1 MADKLRFALMGLGNA
16 GAIYVRAL
24 NTIPDAEL
32 VGVIDLVPER
42 LEAFAKEHNI
52 THRVTDPTGIRA
64 KNHER
69 IIADLIQAISEDREP
84 LVDPASARRTSELV
98 AAIYKS
104 SREGKTVELEVIA
117 RHAES
122 RERRS

>member
-16 GAIYVRAL
+16 GGIYVRAL
-24 NTIPDAEL
+24 NDVPDAEL

-42 LEAFAKEHNI
+42 PEAFAKEHNI
-52 THRVTDPTGIRA
+52 TRKVTDPTGIGA

-69 IIADLIQAISEDREP
+69 IITDFMPALHEDRKP
-84 LVDPASARRTSELV
+84 LVNPASARRTSELI

-104 SREGKTVELEVIA
+104 FREGNPVEL
-117 RHAES
+117 
-122 RERRS
+122 